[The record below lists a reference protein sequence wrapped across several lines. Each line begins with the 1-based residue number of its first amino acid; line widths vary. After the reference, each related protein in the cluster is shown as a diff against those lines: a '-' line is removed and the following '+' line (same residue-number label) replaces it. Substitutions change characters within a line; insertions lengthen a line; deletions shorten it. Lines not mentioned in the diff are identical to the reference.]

1 MIVII
6 ITTVN
11 YYNITF
17 CDCALMY
24 VCVCVCVCV
33 CTCVCM
39 CACVVFLDAY
49 CVRLNVDVHCVVSC
63 LFLCSTLIRRIS
75 SLLYYDYL
83 LIIFTC
89 CYFDNVL

>member
-1 MIVII
+1 
-6 ITTVN
+6 
-11 YYNITF
+11 
-17 CDCALMY
+17 
-24 VCVCVCVCV
+24 
-33 CTCVCM
+33 M

-89 CYFDNVL
+89 CYFDNVLSYYNKDRPIFCSQFTDARFD